1 MLPELFFFVCF
12 WGLNVKCFQK
22 PSTENWFLVIF
33 ESPYQYCLI
42 PMGNHLR
49 RKLQMATTGDCL
61 GYLVIVET
69 HCQKDKTSKC
79 IYDEELLLL
88 MAAPQLC
95 RPWKLFADYFAQN
108 FTRIFKL
115 HCAKSRS
122 RLRLKMKIQNTILL
136 SHLFVL
142 IRYVNTLVNLVRG
155 VILWHLCAGG
165 TNFPWDQ
172 PISFGCGGVQRGNL
186 EYIWH
191 GNILEK

>member
-1 MLPELFFFVCF
+1 MLPELFFFCV
-12 WGLNVKCFQK
+12 
-22 PSTENWFLVIF
+22 FLRPQCQMLSETIHR
-33 ESPYQYCLI
+33 ELI
-42 PMGNHLR
+42 PCHLWVSISVLPDSHGKSFETQTSNGNNRGLSRISCHS
-49 RKLQMATTGDCL
+49 G
-61 GYLVIVET
+61 
-69 HCQKDKTSKC
+69 KDKTSA
-79 IYDEELLLL
+79 YDEELLLL

-108 FTRIFKL
+108 FTRVFKL

>member
-1 MLPELFFFVCF
+1 M
-12 WGLNVKCFQK
+12 
-22 PSTENWFLVIF
+22 
-33 ESPYQYCLI
+33 
-42 PMGNHLR
+42 
-49 RKLQMATTGDCL
+49 
-61 GYLVIVET
+61 
-69 HCQKDKTSKC
+69 
-79 IYDEELLLL
+79 YDEELLLL

-136 SHLFVL
+136 SHLFLL
-142 IRYVNTLVNLVRG
+142 ISYVNTLANLVRG
-155 VILWHLCAGG
+155 VILWHLCASG

-191 GNILEK
+191 GNILEKWILGGIFVPPPKRSHIVYSSHYFFVDSLLLINPCGTAVTIIFSIL